1 MRLIFQEGGFKIS
14 DGITLINTEEV
25 LKKYKSGSGESD
37 VVSPDKL
44 MDEYITLGT
53 LIQENVKKQKEIL
66 VVLKDDFTIFS
77 RTNYPAF
84 YL

>member
-25 LKKYKSGSGESD
+25 LKKYKSGDTTS
-37 VVSPDKL
+37 VSPDKL